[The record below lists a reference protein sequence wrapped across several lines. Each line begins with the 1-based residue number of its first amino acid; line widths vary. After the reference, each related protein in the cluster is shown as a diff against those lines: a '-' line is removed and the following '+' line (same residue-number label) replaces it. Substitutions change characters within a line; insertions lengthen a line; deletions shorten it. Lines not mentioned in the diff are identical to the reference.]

1 MLPTCAESIG
11 PLVSETALP
20 TSAASPAS
28 RIPLIALIIGGMA
41 ISGSP
46 IFVRLSEVGPLSTA
60 FWRVGIAFIALFIV
74 SLFRGD
80 NGPKPQTLGDGILL
94 ALPGVMLA
102 VNLACWHLS
111 LHITSVA
118 NATLLANL
126 APVFVTIFGW
136 LLFRLPITRAFL
148 AGLVLA
154 AIGIVVLKGGFS
166 VIGGGLLHGDGMA
179 VIAAVFY
186 AGYILVIGRLRTRF
200 DTLRIMLWSSAAAAL
215 SMLPVALIFEPVL
228 APDTTYGWA
237 VVFGLALISHASG
250 QVLITYSLAY
260 LPAAFSSLT
269 LLLQPIGAA
278 VLGWVVLGEPVSL
291 MQAIG
296 GLIVL
301 AGILVARR
309 G

>member
-1 MLPTCAESIG
+1 MSDIS
-11 PLVSETALP
+11 VSKTADNR
-20 TSAASPAS
+20 S
-28 RIPLIALIIGGMA
+28 ALICLVLGGMA

-46 IFVRLSEVGPLSTA
+46 IFVRLSEVGPLATA
-60 FWRVGIAFIALFIV
+60 FWRVGIAFVALFIV
-74 SLFRGD
+74 SLIRRD
-80 NGPKPQTLGDGILL
+80 NGPKPQTLRDGVLL

-102 VNLACWHLS
+102 INLVCWHLS

-118 NATLLANL
+118 NSTLLANL

-148 AGLVLA
+148 AGLALA
-154 AIGIVVLKGGFS
+154 AIGIVVLKGGFAA
-166 VIGGGLLHGDGMA
+166 IGGGVLHGDGIA
-179 VIAAVFY
+179 VLSAVFY
-186 AGYILVIGRLRTRF
+186 AGYILVVGRLRSRF
-200 DTLRIMLWSSAAAAL
+200 DTLRIMVWSSAAAAL
-215 SMLPVALIFEPVL
+215 TMLPLALIFEPVL
-228 APDTTYGWA
+228 APVTAYGWA
-237 VVFGLALISHASG
+237 IVFGLALISHASG
-250 QVLITYSLAY
+250 QVLITYALAY

-278 VLGWVVLGEPVSL
+278 ALGWVVLGEPVSL

-301 AGILVARR
+301 SGIMVARR

>member
-1 MLPTCAESIG
+1 
-11 PLVSETALP
+11 
-20 TSAASPAS
+20 
-28 RIPLIALIIGGMA
+28 MA

-46 IFVRLSEVGPLSTA
+46 IFVRLSEVGPLATA
-60 FWRVGIAFIALFIV
+60 FWRVGIAFVALFIV
-74 SLFRGD
+74 SLIRKD
-80 NGPKPQTLGDGILL
+80 NGPKPQTLRDGILL
-94 ALPGVMLA
+94 ALPGVLLA
-102 VNLACWHLS
+102 INLACWHLS

-118 NATLLANL
+118 NSTLLANL

-136 LLFRLPITRAFL
+136 LLFRLPVTRAFL
-148 AGLVLA
+148 VGLLLA

-166 VIGGGLLHGDGMA
+166 AIGGGVLHGDGIA
-179 VIAAVFY
+179 VVAAMFY
-186 AGYILVIGRLRTRF
+186 AGYILVIGRLRSRF

-215 SMLPVALIFEPVL
+215 TMLPMALIAEPVL
-228 APDTTYGWA
+228 APTTAYGWSI
-237 VVFGLALISHASG
+237 VFGLALISHASG
-250 QVLITYSLAY
+250 QVLITYALAY

-278 VLGWVVLGEPVSL
+278 ALGWVILVEPVSL

-301 AGILVARR
+301 SGIMVARR